1 MQTLKKAIKNA
12 VKESGIDKAL
22 KQESAVFLWKEI
34 VGKTVSTVTDA
45 KKVENGVLLIKTQ
58 SPTWRQE
65 LYMQKKDIDLLSR
78 TSFPEF
84 YQLIKLLY
92 V

>member
-1 MQTLKKAIKNA
+1 MQKLKKAIKNV
-12 VKESGIDKAL
+12 VKDSGIDKAL

-34 VGKTVSTVTDA
+34 VGKTISTVTDA

-65 LYMQKKDIDLLSR
+65 LYMQKKEIIKKINRKIGSR
-78 TSFPEF
+78 A
-84 YQLIKLLY
+84 IKEIRFI
-92 V
+92 